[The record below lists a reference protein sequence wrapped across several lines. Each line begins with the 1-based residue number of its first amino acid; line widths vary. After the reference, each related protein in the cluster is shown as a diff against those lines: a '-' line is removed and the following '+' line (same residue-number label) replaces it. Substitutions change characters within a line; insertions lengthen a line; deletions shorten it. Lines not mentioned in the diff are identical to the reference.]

1 MALPFFRRLREI
13 FESIAYAGLQPGARP
28 GQTRRM
34 KWLGPLSGPFDRL
47 LSGGPAPSD
56 PLYLTNRTVGQ
67 KVKVG
72 LLVGVPCL
80 VLGYVVYGMLTNSF
94 NVGEPPKPKEVSPA
108 EMAAKLLPKMDPNM
122 RVAAHKDVEVL
133 EVHVEH
139 GVSAALVGSMKNAS
153 DHSIRVA
160 EAVFDLTDST
170 GSQLGA
176 VSARLED
183 LKAQSTASFRVP
195 IQQNRA
201 SFALVR
207 EIRTQ

>member
-139 GVSAALVGSMKNAS
+139 RGIKVRVSGRLNGAEIARSEWYLQGPASAAHAARRHRL
-153 DHSIRVA
+153 R
-160 EAVFDLTDST
+160 L
-170 GSQLGA
+170 LR
-176 VSARLED
+176 SAHHLRRD
-183 LKAQSTASFRVP
+183 R
-195 IQQNRA
+195 
-201 SFALVR
+201 R
-207 EIRTQ
+207 EGVVV